1 MQIYVPI
8 KIIIFLFNIYKQ
20 FSHIADIYK
29 ISRFFSKK
37 TSHLLASQLNQSLT
51 LQIRGCRTD
60 NTSLVTFLVLIL
72 ICQFRFFHAKRGC
85 THIHTH
91 IHRTHA
97 ADCKFHRNIFDR
109 YRFEAGDKRLVRQ
122 HNYAYGSRAT
132 AVTSVNRWPTR
143 ETITLKP
150 DTSLPFRF
158 DEK

>member
-20 FSHIADIYK
+20 FSHIAGIYK

-37 TSHLLASQLNQSLT
+37 TSHLLASQLNQS

-85 THIHTH
+85 AHTH
-91 IHRTHA
+91 MYIERTQQIVNFIGTYSIDIDSRPA
-97 ADCKFHRNIFDR
+97 TNVWYVNTIMRTD
-109 YRFEAGDKRLVRQ
+109 LVRP
-122 HNYAYGSRAT
+122 
-132 AVTSVNRWPTR
+132 RWHQ
-143 ETITLKP
+143 
-150 DTSLPFRF
+150 
-158 DEK
+158 